1 MTSSPPS
8 AIAGW
13 DQQRNR
19 PQKRAGARDARRR
32 AERDAAGA
40 NGSAWNEYVDGRI
53 ASALAAH
60 RHEVEELAR
69 ASIAFA
75 DAVSARLRELER
87 LTRAR

>member
-1 MTSSPPS
+1 MTSSRNS
-8 AIAGW
+8 ALAGLGL
-13 DQQRNR
+13 QRNR
-19 PQKRAGARDARRR
+19 QQKRADARAARRR
-32 AERDAAGA
+32 AEHDTARA
-40 NGSAWNEYVDGRI
+40 NGSAWNEYVDGHI